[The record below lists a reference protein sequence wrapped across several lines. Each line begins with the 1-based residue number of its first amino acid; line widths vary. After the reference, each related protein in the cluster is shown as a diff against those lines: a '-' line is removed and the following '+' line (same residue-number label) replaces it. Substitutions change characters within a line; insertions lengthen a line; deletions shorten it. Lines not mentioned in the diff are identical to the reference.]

1 MIDQFFRLLA
11 GKATVA
17 MAAALVV
24 GLVIPPLSSALGPIL
39 PTVVWTV
46 LYLSL
51 IRIDWAEIAAYRR
64 RAVLVGLAALFVLVV
79 SPILMWAG
87 LLAFDAVISD
97 GLATALVMM
106 AASSPY
112 TAVAAVAMILGLDA
126 ALALVILVTT
136 TILMPF
142 VLPTLVVDVLGFD
155 VALDALGL
163 MQRLALLVG
172 IAVSLA
178 VLTKL
183 VAGAERLA
191 RHSFRID
198 GVIVVMLVFFGVA
211 LMDGVAVRVLDEP
224 LHVIVI
230 LLFALAAN
238 LALVALGAAAFWRL
252 GRRTALTIGY
262 AAGNGNMAILLAVLP
277 HDAHSD
283 IALYFALGQ
292 FPMFVLP
299 MLLKPYFQR
308 ILARG

>member
-1 MIDQFFRLLA
+1 LIDQFFRLLA

-17 MAAALVV
+17 MAAAL
-24 GLVIPPLSSALGPIL
+24 GLGLLVPPLSSALGPIL

-51 IRIDWAEIAAYRR
+51 IRIDWAEIVAYRR
-64 RAVLVGLAALFVLVV
+64 RALLVGAAALFVLVV
-79 SPILMWAG
+79 SPVLMWVG
-87 LLAFDAVISD
+87 LLAFGAVISD

-136 TILMPF
+136 TIAMPF
-142 VLPTLVVDVLGFD
+142 VLPLLVVDVLGFD

-163 MQRLALLVG
+163 MRRLALLVG

-178 VLTKL
+178 VLTRIVVGPK
-183 VAGAERLA
+183 RLA
-191 RHSFRID
+191 QNSFRID
-198 GVIVVMLVFFGVA
+198 GAIVVMLVFFGVA
-211 LMDGVAVRVLDEP
+211 LMDGVAARVLYEP

-230 LLFALAAN
+230 LVFAFAAN
-238 LALVALGAAAFWRL
+238 LTLVALGAAAFWRL
-252 GRRTALTIGY
+252 GPRTALTIGY
-262 AAGNGNMAILLAVLP
+262 AAGNGNMVILLAVLP

-292 FPMFVLP
+292 FPMFMLP

-308 ILARG
+308 LVAR